1 MTKIKILAQTESGE
15 ADGYDYV
22 LQFLDKNRRLNF
34 GVASVIEQIKT
45 AGGIISDHGL
55 DFLFLGLV
63 VYFTDKHVSR
73 NKNSQDSWTRELSLK
88 VSVWDIELWNLSKQ
102 EIVLMLNFLTGDI
115 WDIEFTR
122 RTTNIE
128 DIIGLQNINMIEREV
143 EVISLFSGGM
153 DSLIS
158 TINYLSNDKQMLLI
172 SHASDPTTKSSQK
185 KVLAKLTDF
194 YGDGRLNQISL
205 WTDFTSINPSEK
217 EKTTRSRSFLFIS
230 LAVFT
235 AQSFVDVKNI
245 EIPENGLIAL
255 NIPLDS
261 LRVGAYTT
269 RTTHPYY
276 LSLWNKVLSD
286 HNFHFMMNNS
296 YWNKTKGEMALECA
310 NRELL
315 AETLPLSNSCSSSS
329 KARYSHMSPDTHC
342 GHCVPCIVRRAAV
355 YKGFP
360 NQNDRTE
367 YAHNIPGLLATNN
380 KKGLQLRSFLYAINR
395 IKEKPLASKVLI
407 HGTGSIKGESDYLL
421 QLANVYSRGLLEIET
436 FVNKFG
442 EQQ

>member
-1 MTKIKILAQTESGE
+1 MTKIKILAQTEFGGT
-15 ADGYDYV
+15 DGYDYV
-22 LQFLDKNRRLNF
+22 LPFLDKNRRLNF
-34 GVASVIEQIKT
+34 GVASVIEQIKV
-45 AGGIISDHGL
+45 AGGIISNHGL

-88 VSVWDIELWNLSKQ
+88 VSVWDIELWNISKQ
-102 EIVLMLNFLTGDI
+102 DITLMLNFLTGDI

-122 RTTNIE
+122 RTTDIK
-128 DIIGLQNINMIEREV
+128 DIIGLQNINMVEREV

-158 TINYLSNDKQMLLI
+158 TINYLSNGKQMLLI
-172 SHASDPTTKSSQK
+172 SHASDPTTKSSQN
-185 KVLAKLTDF
+185 KVHAKLTDF
-194 YGDGRLNQISL
+194 YGDGKLNQISL
-205 WTDFTSINPSEK
+205 WTDFTSINSSEK

-276 LSLWNKVLSD
+276 LNLWNKVLSD
-286 HNFHFMMNNS
+286 HNFLFRMNNS
-296 YWNKTKGEMALECA
+296 YWNKTKGEMALECT
-310 NRELL
+310 NRGLL
-315 AETLPLSNSCSSSS
+315 AEILPLSNSCSSSS
-329 KARYSHMSPDTHC
+329 KARFSGISPDTHC

-360 NQNDRTE
+360 TQNDRTV
-367 YAHNIPGLLATNN
+367 YAHSVSSLLGNN
-380 KKGLQLRSFLYAINR
+380 NEKGLQLRSFLYAINR
-395 IKEKPLASKVLI
+395 IKENPRASKVLI
-407 HGTGSIKGESDYLL
+407 HGTGSIKGESDYLQ
-421 QLANVYSRGLLEIET
+421 QLANVYSRGLFEIDT

-442 EQQ
+442 DLQ